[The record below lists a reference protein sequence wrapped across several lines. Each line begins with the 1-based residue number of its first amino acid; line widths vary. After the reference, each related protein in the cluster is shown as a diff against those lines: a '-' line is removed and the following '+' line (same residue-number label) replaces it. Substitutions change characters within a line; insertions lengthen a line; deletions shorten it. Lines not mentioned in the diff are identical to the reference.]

1 MKVVTFKFGGSSVA
15 SIEKIQKVAERIC
28 KKVDEGYHV
37 VVIAS
42 AMGKSTDAL
51 IDMAH
56 QITDRP
62 NPREMDMLVS
72 TGEQVTV
79 ALLCITLNH
88 LGKKAVSLTG
98 GQVGVRA
105 DNKFMKGKI
114 QEISTKR
121 LDLELSR
128 NDVVA
133 VAGFQGVDEE
143 GNIVTL
149 GRGGSDL
156 SAVALATV
164 VKAETC
170 QIFTDVDG
178 IYTADPRVVSN
189 AKKLDLIS
197 FDEMLEL
204 ASAGAGVM
212 QARSI
217 EFAKKYNVPI
227 VVRAAFNDTPGTL
240 IKEEDDSMEGVSV
253 RGIAQDVKQV
263 KVTVRGVPD
272 QPGIAAALFNKLADN
287 SVIVDM
293 IIQNQSLDKKT
304 DISFTVLQDDEIR
317 AVDLTEEVVK
327 KMGVEKVVADKV
339 AMVTIVG
346 VGMKTHSGVAA
357 KMFDAMAEKGI
368 NIDMISTSEIKISI
382 VIDRA
387 RGEEAV
393 QTLHAAFIA

>member
-15 SIEKIQKVAERIC
+15 SIEKIELVAKRIC
-28 KKVDEGYHV
+28 KKVDEGYKIV
-37 VVIAS
+37 VVAS
-42 AMGKSTDAL
+42 AMGKSTDGL
-51 IDMAH
+51 IQMAH
-56 QITDRP
+56 QITERP

-79 ALLCITLNH
+79 ALLCITLH
-88 LGKKAVSLTG
+88 HMGKKAVSLTG

-133 VAGFQGVDEE
+133 VAGFQAVDEE

-170 QIFTDVDG
+170 VIFTDVDG
-178 IYTADPRVVSN
+178 VFTADPRVVPD
-189 AKKLDLIS
+189 AKKLDTIS
-197 FDEMLEL
+197 FEEMLEL

-227 VVRAAFNDTPGTL
+227 VVRATFNNNPGTL
-240 IKEEDDSMEGVSV
+240 IKEEDKSMEGVSV
-253 RGIAQDVKQV
+253 RGIAQDVNQV

-272 QPGIAAALFNKLADN
+272 QPGIAATLFNKLASH
-287 SVIVDM
+287 SVMVDM
-293 IIQNQSLDKKT
+293 IIQNQSLEMKT
-304 DISFTVLQDDEIR
+304 DISFTVPQEDEVR
-317 AVDLTEEVVK
+317 AVDLTEGVVK
-327 KMGVEKVVADKV
+327 EMGVDSL
-339 AMVTIVG
+339 TQIH
-346 VGMKTHSGVAA
+346 THTETHTLSH
-357 KMFDAMAEKGI
+357 
-368 NIDMISTSEIKISI
+368 T
-382 VIDRA
+382 
-387 RGEEAV
+387 
-393 QTLHAAFIA
+393 QTQKLTQIHT